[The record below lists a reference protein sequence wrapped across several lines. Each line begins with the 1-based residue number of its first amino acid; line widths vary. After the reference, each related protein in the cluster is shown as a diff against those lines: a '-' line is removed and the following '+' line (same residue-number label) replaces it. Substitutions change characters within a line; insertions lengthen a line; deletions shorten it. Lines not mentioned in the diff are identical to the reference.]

1 LQPSPSSTVL
11 VLDISGGVG
20 HWACAALIDAGYTCV
35 VAQTPQE
42 ALRNVDALR
51 AGLLLVPVVELTA
64 WTTVLER
71 LKERDDA
78 VPVLGVV
85 DKEADVDVSPA
96 LSLGVSDLLT
106 SPCAAEDLV
115 QRVATRLDHRAVAE
129 PQSLDHDSPISTLR
143 AVTEA
148 AEQALFRAETA
159 EARVSRAEEREHLR
173 MARESLSH
181 SLQVLL
187 GTMVGTAE
195 AGAAGRAGHSR
206 MVAMLVKRMA
216 QELGW
221 APERVRGMELAGL
234 LHDIGLLAL
243 PADLLAGSG
252 PLDEQQRR
260 MLHTHPEASAQIL
273 EPLSRVGVPVSAV
286 RAHHERLDGSGY
298 PRGLRGRQV
307 PVGAELLAVA
317 DCYAALL
324 QDRPYRPAYTKAE
337 ALQILDEETVAGRLS
352 AKALAILQKAIARPQ
367 DPGQRNDTSSAGSS
381 KGPAALTG

>member
-1 LQPSPSSTVL
+1 LQQSPSSTVL
-11 VLDISGGVG
+11 VLDASSGVG
-20 HWACAALIDAGYTCV
+20 HWACDALIDAGYACV

-42 ALRNVDALR
+42 ALRSVDALR
-51 AGLLLVPVVELTA
+51 AGLLLLPVIELTA
-64 WTTVLER
+64 WTGVLER
-71 LKERDDA
+71 LQERA
-78 VPVLGVV
+78 ESLPVLGVV
-85 DKEADVDVSPA
+85 DKEANVDVSPA
-96 LSLGVSDLLT
+96 LTLGVNDLLT
-106 SPCAAEDLV
+106 YPCSPEDLV
-115 QRVATRLDHRAVAE
+115 QRVAVRLDRRAAAE
-129 PQSLDHDSPISTLR
+129 PQSLDNDSPIATLR

-216 QELGW
+216 AELGW

-243 PADLLAGSG
+243 PPDLLAGRG
-252 PLDEQQRR
+252 PLDDQQRR
-260 MLHTHPEASAQIL
+260 LLHTHPEASAQIL

-324 QDRPYRPAYTKAE
+324 QDRPHRSALGQAE
-337 ALQILDEETVAGRLS
+337 ALKILDEETAAGRLS
-352 AKALAILQKAIARPQ
+352 AKALSILQKVIARSQETSQSGNADGSASPM
-367 DPGQRNDTSSAGSS
+367 GQ
-381 KGPAALTG
+381 ALTG